1 MKERKRLV
9 KYNDVAWAQWYLYI
23 FLLDFSGYSGF
34 NCCEVSLVVCY
45 YKCALV
51 FLFAMIS
58 WVPHWRLKASFF
70 SEIMAHFYLNI
81 SFACCS
87 GIIIFWWVF
96 LFWNS
101 QCCWLTGDEN
111 LIYANISSGFMDP
124 KWKIKHPSGSCV
136 SLSCM
141 CKRYVYSHTNTWAY
155 ISSGSVWNGFKQVC
169 CNRFILLYS
178 GTSSLLRCTSKEV
191 AKLNFHALMALLRLN
206 IMSCQM
212 FSVLV
217 HISLFQLR
225 KGVASLVV
233 ILLANWIYPSILILT
248 GGSYVEVWVLQQI
261 GEVHGSRSDRFKIK
275 RLRLVVL
282 LLDESLALSSCS
294 CWECDS
300 CG

>member
-1 MKERKRLV
+1 MKTLFM
-9 KYNDVAWAQWYLYI
+9 LT
-23 FLLDFSGYSGF
+23 FLLVLWTQSGRS
-34 NCCEVSLVVCY
+34 NIQVV
-45 YKCALV
+45 LV
-51 FLFAMIS
+51 FLS
-58 WVPHWRLKASFF
+58 L
-70 SEIMAHFYLNI
+70 
-81 SFACCS
+81 ACAKDMS
-87 GIIIFWWVF
+87 
-96 LFWNS
+96 
-101 QCCWLTGDEN
+101 T
-111 LIYANISSGFMDP
+111 
-124 KWKIKHPSGSCV
+124 
-136 SLSCM
+136 
-141 CKRYVYSHTNTWAY
+141 HTQNTWAY

-169 CNRFILLYS
+169 CNRFMLLYS

-261 GEVHGSRSDRFKIK
+261 GEVHGSRSDQFKIK
-275 RLRLVVL
+275 KLRLVVL

-294 CWECDS
+294 CW
-300 CG
+300 